1 MVVGRK
7 GKSSLVIAV
16 ASVFSALTA
25 ALTYFPGLALPSPTG
40 GYTHV
45 GDTVI
50 YIAGLLFGS
59 QVGLVVGLVGPVIA
73 DLLIGY
79 PRWYVTLVAH
89 GLQGFIV
96 GLGARRRFKVQLM
109 MMVIGGLV
117 MSFTY
122 FVVNVYVK
130 GMAPALASLIRDI
143 FGQTLVSI
151 ILASILIKP
160 LERIPVIRRAQ
171 ELLLG

>member
-1 MVVGRK
+1 M
-7 GKSSLVIAV
+7 
-16 ASVFSALTA
+16 
-25 ALTYFPGLALPSPTG
+25 
-40 GYTHV
+40 